1 MQATLLWQWQ
11 NFQWLQEEPI
21 ELLQQNTSVW
31 WNAFQKEVT
40 LCSIKAR
47 ANKKVK
53 HSFPWGLCSTR
64 SWPCLVMVAENVD
77 KLSSLLKTGRGKA
90 AAKDK

>member
-40 LCSIKAR
+40 Q
-47 ANKKVK
+47 K
-53 HSFPWGLCSTR
+53 HFAALKPEQTRKWSTVSLEVYVLPVAGL
-64 SWPCLVMVAENVD
+64 V
-77 KLSSLLKTGRGKA
+77 
-90 AAKDK
+90 